1 MNFYM
6 VLFFYIL
13 NDQCGYGG
21 YLSCFG
27 GESLETPSVGV
38 SVSLT
43 LRIAE
48 PRVEQSLVGG
58 FNLPP
63 GKLTVRY

>member
-6 VLFFYIL
+6 VLFFSIL
-13 NDQCGYGG
+13 NDQCGY
-21 YLSCFG
+21 LSCFG
-27 GESLETPSVGV
+27 GDSLETPSVGV

-48 PRVEQSLVGG
+48 EPGVEQSLVGG
-58 FNLPP
+58 FNLPR
-63 GKLTVRY
+63 GKLTVPY